1 MSTENQLNRVIEQND
16 FTFGNPVL
24 QLNEF
29 IGISQPKMTAFFP
42 QTWGWWLL
50 LLLTTLF
57 VSRFSYQRVR
67 YWYSNRYR
75 KQAVKRILSYKNQP
89 LERFS
94 LLLLQEIKLAIATA
108 YGSDTEID
116 LSRLTLSKQALLNPA
131 LSKRGVNAT
140 APIYS
145 AFGGN
150 ANKSV
155 IVTLAAIE
163 GQALLLLL
171 DLTAEHQCAFNTSL
185 GDAWLQSLLSKID
198 DKQAAVAMQGNLID
212 QSCIWLMHHT
222 AALPIALQI
231 SMAERADA

>member
-1 MSTENQLNRVIEQND
+1 MITANELNRVIEQHD

-29 IGISQPKMTAFFP
+29 IGISQPTMTAFFP

-50 LLLTTLF
+50 LLFVTLF
-57 VSRFSYQRVR
+57 VSRFSYQRIR

-89 LERFS
+89 VERFS
-94 LLLLQEIKLAIATA
+94 LLLLQEIKQALATA

-116 LSRLTLSKQALLNPA
+116 LAKLTLSKQALLNPG
-131 LSKRGVNAT
+131 LSKRSVNAT
-140 APIYS
+140 ASIYS
-145 AFGGN
+145 PNGCN

-163 GQALLLLL
+163 GLALLLLL

-185 GDAWLQSLLSKID
+185 GDAWQQSLLSKID
-198 DKQAAVAMQGNLID
+198 DEQAVLAMQNKLIE
-212 QSCIWLMHHT
+212 QSCIWLIHHT
-222 AALPIALQI
+222 AAFPIALQTAI
-231 SMAERADA
+231 TERTDA

>member
-1 MSTENQLNRVIEQND
+1 MITANELNGVIEQND

-50 LLLTTLF
+50 LLLVTLI
-57 VSRFSYQRVR
+57 VSRFSYQRIR

-75 KQAVKRILSYKNQP
+75 KQAVKRILSYKKQP
-89 LERFS
+89 LERFP
-94 LLLLQEIKLAIATA
+94 LLLLQEIKQAIAIA

-116 LSRLTLSKQALLNPA
+116 LSKLTLSKQALLNPGRP
-131 LSKRGVNAT
+131 KR
-140 APIYS
+140 
-145 AFGGN
+145 
-150 ANKSV
+150 

-163 GQALLLLL
+163 GQPLLLLL
-171 DLTAEHQCAFNTSL
+171 DLTAEHNSTFNTPL
-185 GDAWLQSLLSKID
+185 GDAWLQSLLSKLD
-198 DKQAAVAMQGNLID
+198 DEQGALAMQINLIE

-222 AALPIALQI
+222 AAFPIALQTAI
-231 SMAERADA
+231 AERTDA